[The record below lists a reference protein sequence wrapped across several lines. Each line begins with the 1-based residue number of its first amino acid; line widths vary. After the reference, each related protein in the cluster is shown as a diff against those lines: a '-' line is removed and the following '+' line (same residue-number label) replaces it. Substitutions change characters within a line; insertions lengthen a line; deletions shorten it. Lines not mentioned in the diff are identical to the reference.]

1 MNINKKYQE
10 KISAFTRDGSL
21 FVLVWLLN
29 SRKSLLEDVIEELKV
44 YYPDIKDVIYEL
56 ESKSLI
62 SINIENGQKH
72 LIVKNKNI
80 LDLLD
85 VLSESL
91 LRNYV
96 VT

>member
-10 KISAFTRDGSL
+10 KLSAFTREGSL

-29 SRKSLLEDVIEELKV
+29 NRKSLLEDVLEELKI
-44 YYPDIKDVIYEL
+44 YYPNIKDIIYEL

-62 SINIENGQKH
+62 SINIKNGQKH

>member
-44 YYPDIKDVIYEL
+44 YYPDIKDIIYEL

-91 LRNYV
+91 LRDYA

>member
-44 YYPDIKDVIYEL
+44 YYPDIKDIIYEL

-80 LDLLD
+80 LDLLE

-91 LRNYV
+91 LRDYA

>member
-91 LRNYV
+91 LRDYA